1 MSTVTKWFPDKKGL
15 LTGIVA
21 MGFGLGAF
29 VLSVVLAPILMRAFH
44 GNLTLVFAA
53 LGAILGSAAFGSAA
67 MLRDPPAGYL
77 PTGYIPPAKDARAAD
92 PLAELEEESDLPLR
106 EYVLAGQHAIMWFI
120 FFLNIM
126 AGISI
131 VSFLSRLDDPTLE
144 RSVIVGYGATL
155 IAVSSLFNGLGRIV
169 WGSVSDRLGRI
180 NTFRLLLASQLIVFG
195 ILMTEHNPW
204 VFAILVC
211 YVLSCFG
218 GGFAIMPSMVID
230 VYGPKR
236 MSRVYGVILTAW
248 SAAGIL
254 GPLIV
259 ASLKD
264 NYPDRA
270 ILYSFLFGI
279 LVLGIG
285 FIFSFLA
292 YDDRFIP
299 RRILLEVFAMAAP
312 PTRNSAKR
320 ARGEAAEPSLSKHM
334 GARPKM

>member
-1 MSTVTKWFPDKKGL
+1 M
-15 LTGIVA
+15 
-21 MGFGLGAF
+21 
-29 VLSVVLAPILMRAFH
+29 
-44 GNLTLVFAA
+44 
-53 LGAILGSAAFGSAA
+53 
-67 MLRDPPAGYL
+67 
-77 PTGYIPPAKDARAAD
+77 
-92 PLAELEEESDLPLR
+92 
-106 EYVLAGQHAIMWFI
+106 VLAGPSWLDRSAAVHVLLEGDPASGKSQLLQCVARLPHTRYAVGGMTTSSGMVD
-120 FFLNIM
+120 FL
-126 AGISI
+126 
-131 VSFLSRLDDPTLE
+131 LE
-144 RSVIVGYGATL
+144 RSVLASYGATL

-169 WGSVSDRLGRI
+169 WGAASERLGRI

-299 RRILLEVFAMAAP
+299 RRILLQVFAVAP
-312 PTRNSAKR
+312 PTRNQC
-320 ARGEAAEPSLSKHM
+320 EET
-334 GARPKM
+334 